1 MNTLLVRS
9 ISLLLLLGG
18 FMRMTLNQ
26 VSAQS
31 SSYPIRTI
39 TDVAYGP
46 KPSEVLDECLPIGAP
61 PLRAAVIMIHGGG
74 WAGGGKGQWE
84 SLCQTYAQNGYD
96 AFTIN
101 YRLTQLS
108 PIVAPW
114 PDQIGDVQLAV
125 RYVRSIATTINLD
138 PRRICSFGD
147 SAGAHLALLLDTV
160 QTIHPSD
167 VASLYQNISPT
178 VLCVA
183 DLFGP
188 ADLAALYSQAP
199 NDQQKLLA
207 LLGGQT
213 PASDPA
219 IYADASPVSYINNDS
234 GQALIV
240 QGTKDTT
247 VPPDQSQDLQTDMQ
261 NAGVP
266 VQYTSYDGGHE
277 FLGLTQAEV
286 DAIFAQ
292 IASWYAGVLHP

>member
-1 MNTLLVRS
+1 MKSLFVCN
-9 ISLLLLLGG
+9 IAFLLLLVG
-18 FMRMTLNQ
+18 FMGITHHKVPVRT
-26 VSAQS
+26 
-31 SSYPIRTI
+31 SSYSIRTI
-39 TDVAYGP
+39 TNVAYGP

-61 PLRAAVIMIHGGG
+61 SQRPAVIMIHGGG

-84 SLCQTYAQNGYD
+84 ALCQTYAQNGYD
-96 AFTIN
+96 AFTID
-101 YRLTQLS
+101 YRLTELS
-108 PIVAPW
+108 TIVAPW

-125 RYVRSIATTINLD
+125 RYIRSIATTINLD

-160 QTIHPSD
+160 QTIDQSD
-167 VASLYQNISPT
+167 VSYLYPTISPT

-188 ADLAALYSQAP
+188 AELTRLYNEVP
-199 NDQQKLLA
+199 NDRQKLEA

-213 PASDPA
+213 PTSDPA
-219 IYADASPVSYINNDS
+219 IYADASPVSYIDSDS

-247 VPPDQSQDLQTDMQ
+247 VPPDQSQLVQTDMQ
-261 NAGVP
+261 NAHVP
-266 VQYTSYDGGHE
+266 VQYISYDGGHE
-277 FLGLTQAEV
+277 FLGLTQTEV

-292 IASWYAGVLHP
+292 IASWYAKMLHP